1 MSWSSMRMQGVVIIV
16 CLYSGPLPPSSSD
29 ILYHLHWKRIAASK
43 VGRVAERKQNFESFV
58 IQLNPSR
65 RVVTADVQ
73 RGIDMKPVAANAYAN
88 ITKQRKVNL
97 YPSGL
102 IINPKLP

>member
-1 MSWSSMRMQGVVIIV
+1 MIIV
-16 CLYSGPLPPSSSD
+16 CWYSGPLPPSSSD

-43 VGRVAERKQNFESFV
+43 VGRVAKRKPNLESFV
-58 IQLNPSR
+58 TQLKPSR

-73 RGIDMKPVAANAYAN
+73 RGIDNEPVAAN
-88 ITKQRKVNL
+88 ITKQGKVNS

-102 IINPKLP
+102 IINPR